1 MMLDRRAV
9 LSFLASLGAAPAAWA
24 QAAPPLRIRGRI
36 VALEGPMLT
45 VTGRDGARLEIRL
58 ADAATVGAL
67 RRMELSAIAPGSFI
81 GTAAEPGPDGQLQ
94 ALEVLVFPEALRG
107 TGEGHYPWDLAPNSS
122 MTNATVDQKVQ
133 ATDGQTVTVKYRDGE
148 KKVTVAPDTPIV
160 TFVPGNKDE
169 LKPGA
174 KIIIMGATRKDDGS
188 YETARVNVGLD
199 GLTPP
204 M

>member
-122 MTNATVDQKVQ
+122 MTNATVAAVVTKTAGRDLNLVFQGRTVVVHVPPTVPVVTPIPAARADLVPGAAVFLS
-133 ATDGQTVTVKYRDGE
+133 ATRNSEGRLTAARVTVEKDG
-148 KKVTVAPDTPIV
+148 VAP
-160 TFVPGNKDE
+160 
-169 LKPGA
+169 
-174 KIIIMGATRKDDGS
+174 
-188 YETARVNVGLD
+188 
-199 GLTPP
+199 P